1 MKRNRIW
8 LIVFFIFLLIPIYW
22 MLNMSFKPNQEILQ
36 KLTWYPHNFTLK
48 NYAQIV
54 TSDFWRQGYINS
66 ISMSVMNV
74 IFVMV
79 AAIPAA
85 YAFSRWDFLG
95 DKHLF
100 FWFLTNRMAPPAA
113 FMVPFFILYSN
124 FNLID
129 TYWAVAL
136 AHCLFNLPLAIWILE
151 GFMSGIPREI
161 DEMAFIDGHGFLG
174 FFWKIFLP
182 LITPGIG
189 VAAFFTF
196 MFSWV
201 ELLLARTLTNQ
212 SAKPITVTLTRGLGA
227 GGWDWGVLA
236 AAGIVAMIPGAII
249 VYLVRDLLA
258 TGFSMGRV

>member
-1 MKRNRIW
+1 MKRQYY
-8 LIVFFIFLLIPIYW
+8 LVLFLVLLAIPIYW
-22 MLNMSFKPNQEILQ
+22 MLNMSLKPNSEILQ
-36 KLTWYPHNFTLK
+36 QLTFYPHNFTLA
-48 NYAQIV
+48 NYKEILG
-54 TSDFWRQGYINS
+54 SEFWRQGYINS
-66 ISMSVMNV
+66 ILMSSMNV
-74 IFVMV
+74 VFVTV
-79 AAIPAA
+79 AAVPAA
-85 YAFSRWDFLG
+85 YAFSRWDFRG

-124 FNLID
+124 LNLID

-151 GFMSGIPREI
+151 GFMSGIPKEI
-161 DEMAFIDGHGFLG
+161 DEMAFIDGHSFPS

-182 LITPGIG
+182 LITPGLG
-189 VAAFFTF
+189 VTAFFTF

-201 ELLLARTLTNQ
+201 ELLLARTLTNEAAQ
-212 SAKPITVTLTRGLGA
+212 PITVTLTRSLGA

-236 AAGIVAMIPGAII
+236 AAGVLCMVPGAII

>member
-1 MKRNRIW
+1 MKRQYY
-8 LIVFFIFLLIPIYW
+8 LVLFLVILAIPIYW
-22 MLNMSFKPNQEILQ
+22 MLNMSFKNNAEIIQ
-36 KLTWYPHNFTLK
+36 RLTFYPHNFTFE
-48 NYAQIV
+48 NYKEII
-54 TSDFWRQGYINS
+54 TSEFWRSGYINS
-66 ISMSVMNV
+66 ISMSIMNV
-74 IFVMV
+74 VFVV
-79 AAIPAA
+79 IAAVPAS
-85 YAFSRWDFLG
+85 YAFSRWDFRG

-124 FNLID
+124 LNLID

-151 GFMSGIPREI
+151 GFVSGIPKEI
-161 DEMAFIDGHGFLG
+161 DEMAFIDGHSFVS

-182 LITPGIG
+182 LIAPGLG
-189 VAAFFTF
+189 VAAFFAF

-201 ELLLARTLTNQ
+201 ELLLARTLTNEAAQ
-212 SAKPITVTLTRGLGA
+212 PITVTLTRSLGA

-236 AAGIVAMIPGAII
+236 AAGVLCMVPGAII
-249 VYLVRDLLA
+249 VFLVRDLLA

>member
-1 MKRNRIW
+1 MNKKYY
-8 LIVFFIFLLIPIYW
+8 LILFLVFLLIPIYW
-22 MLNMSFKPNQEILQ
+22 MVNMSFKPNSEILSR
-36 KLTWYPHNFTLK
+36 LTLYPHEFTLA
-48 NYAQIV
+48 NYEEIL
-54 TSDFWRQGYINS
+54 TSEFWRAGYINS
-66 ISMSVMNV
+66 IIMASMNV
-74 IFVMV
+74 VFVTI
-79 AAIPAA
+79 AALPAA
-85 YAFSRWDFLG
+85 YAFSRWNFRG

-151 GFMSGIPREI
+151 GFMSGIPKEI
-161 DEMAFIDGHGFLG
+161 DEMAFIDGHSFTS
-174 FFWKIFLP
+174 FCWNIFLP
-182 LITPGIG
+182 LIKPGIA
-189 VAAFFTF
+189 VTAFLVF

-201 ELLLARTLTNQ
+201 ELLLARTLTNEAVQ
-212 SAKPITVTLTRGLGA
+212 PITVTLTRSLGA

-236 AAGIVAMIPGAII
+236 AAGVIAMIPGAII

>member
-1 MKRNRIW
+1 MKKEYY
-8 LIVFFIFLLIPIYW
+8 LVAFLIFLGIPIYW
-22 MLNMSFKPNQEILQ
+22 MLNMSLKPNSEILQ
-36 KLTWYPHNFTLK
+36 QLTLYPHNFTLD
-48 NYAQIV
+48 NYAEIL
-54 TSDFWRQGYINS
+54 TSSFWRQGYINS
-66 ISMSVMNV
+66 ISMSLLNV
-74 IFVMV
+74 VFVLT

-85 YAFSRWDFLG
+85 YAFSRWNFRG

-113 FMVPFFILYSN
+113 FMVPFFVLYSN

-151 GFMSGIPREI
+151 GFMSGIPKEI
-161 DEMAFIDGHGFLG
+161 DEMAFVDGHSFLS

-182 LITPGIG
+182 LITPGLG

-201 ELLLARTLTNQ
+201 ELLLARTLTNEAAQ
-212 SAKPITVTLTRGLGA
+212 PITVTLTRSLGA

-236 AAGIVAMIPGAII
+236 AAGILAMIPGAII
-249 VYLVRDLLA
+249 VYLVRNLLA